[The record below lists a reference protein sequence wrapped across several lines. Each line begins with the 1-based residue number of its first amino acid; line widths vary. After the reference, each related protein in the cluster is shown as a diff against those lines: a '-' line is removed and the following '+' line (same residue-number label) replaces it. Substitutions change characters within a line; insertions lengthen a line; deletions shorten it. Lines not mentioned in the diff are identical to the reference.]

1 MTALPFLLH
10 HRLVTFN
17 ELIRNQAAMNMQL
30 IRYLKVAQ
38 LNQNAITGQK
48 NNSQPYDISVNPQS
62 PPFRL
67 ILCD

>member
-17 ELIRNQAAMNMQL
+17 ELIRYQAAMNMQL

-48 NNSQPYDISVNPQS
+48 ITHNCMTTPVKPWN
-62 PPFRL
+62 FRRQHPG
-67 ILCD
+67 